1 MASNITISPIAGP
14 VTVSAGG
21 TLLGESR
28 NALEMKEGTYPPVVY
43 VPRGDI
49 DMGKLVRTERATT
62 CPWKGQVS
70 YYSITTPDGMLDN
83 AVWSY
88 EEPKAG
94 VAPIAG
100 HLAFYP
106 DRVTVTRR

>member
-28 NALEMKEGTYPPVVY
+28 NALEMKEATYPPVVY

-62 CPWKGQVS
+62 CPW
-70 YYSITTPDGMLDN
+70 
-83 AVWSY
+83 
-88 EEPKAG
+88 
-94 VAPIAG
+94 
-100 HLAFYP
+100 
-106 DRVTVTRR
+106 

>member
-62 CPWKGQVS
+62 CPWKGQAS
-70 YYSITTPDGMLDN
+70 YYSITTPDGMRSGPMKSPRPELHRSPGI
-83 AVWSY
+83 WHST
-88 EEPKAG
+88 PTG
-94 VAPIAG
+94 
-100 HLAFYP
+100 
-106 DRVTVTRR
+106 

>member
-43 VPRGDI
+43 VHFSASR
-49 DMGKLVRTERATT
+49 
-62 CPWKGQVS
+62 
-70 YYSITTPDGMLDN
+70 
-83 AVWSY
+83 
-88 EEPKAG
+88 
-94 VAPIAG
+94 
-100 HLAFYP
+100 
-106 DRVTVTRR
+106 